1 MNRIDLLNR
10 DEFVENVIKIVNVLS
25 ENEEEF
31 RETELY
37 QKIYSYQE
45 SNKVHFVS

>member
-25 ENEEEF
+25 ENEVTDE
-31 RETELY
+31 
-37 QKIYSYQE
+37 
-45 SNKVHFVS
+45 